1 MPELTVWGIPIVMD
15 LSLWRQPRSPVHSL
29 LMSDCILWNIG
40 FSSEAGPCISILVV
54 PWIEIFDILNI
65 SPFSEYS
72 SPWSRSSLSLT
83 ISSDLRIWPLCA
95 NKIILLSVIKTWYFL
110 SPYRTDALLWNFTF
124 SKGSKKSWSGMER
137 YTVNIW
143 QNIYR
148 KELKQFIKIA
158 NKFNLKKKAK
168 CF

>member
-1 MPELTVWGIPIVMD
+1 MKFVHLIGPLANVKKIHNERRPWGC
-15 LSLWRQPRSPVHSL
+15 WRTIRKHRP
-29 LMSDCILWNIG
+29 SDARIN
-40 FSSEAGPCISILVV
+40 
-54 PWIEIFDILNI
+54 FDILNI

-158 NKFNLKKKAK
+158 NKFNLK
-168 CF
+168 